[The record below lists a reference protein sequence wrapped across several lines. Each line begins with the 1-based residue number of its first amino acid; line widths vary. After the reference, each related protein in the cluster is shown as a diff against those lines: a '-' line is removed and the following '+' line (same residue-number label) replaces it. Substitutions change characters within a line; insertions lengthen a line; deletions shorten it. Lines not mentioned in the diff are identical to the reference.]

1 MPLKDPGTH
10 KSKLLHDNFHYTF
23 DFMMQ
28 GKGVMN
34 THDLGL
40 DLKWTR
46 AVCRCRLCYSEFLLV
61 ISNQMYQPSH
71 LLRGFI
77 KYHIHIVIEI
87 GMFHEDTLG

>member
-10 KSKLLHDNFHYTF
+10 KTKLLHDNFHYTF

-46 AVCRCRLCYSEFLLV
+46 GCVCADAGFVILNSYSSFQ
-61 ISNQMYQPSH
+61 SNVSAFSSFDGVH
-71 LLRGFI
+71 
-77 KYHIHIVIEI
+77 
-87 GMFHEDTLG
+87 